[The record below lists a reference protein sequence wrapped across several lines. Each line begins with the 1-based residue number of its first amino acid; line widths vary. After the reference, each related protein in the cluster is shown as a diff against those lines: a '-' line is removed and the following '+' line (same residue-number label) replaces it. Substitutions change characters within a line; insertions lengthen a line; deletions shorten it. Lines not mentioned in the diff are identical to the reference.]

1 MALALIYLVQQ
12 FFYRLIEF
20 LRHWYVKSIRI
31 YSNFVLNKLERLD
44 YYLAWEITLKNLF
57 KPLYKD
63 YTFLGFVLGFIFRLL
78 RLFVGGVIYGIV
90 FLAAVAFYL
99 VWLLL
104 PVVLV
109 FKVLAP

>member
-1 MALALIYLVQQ
+1 MALTYLVQR

-31 YSNFVLNKLERLD
+31 YSNFVLDKLERLD
-44 YYLAWEITLKNLF
+44 YYLAWKITLKNLF

-63 YTFLGFVLGFIFRLL
+63 YTFLGFILGFIFRLI
-78 RLFVGGVIYGIV
+78 RLFIGGFIYGAV
-90 FLAAVAFYL
+90 FLMAVAFYL

-104 PVVLV
+104 PVVLI
-109 FKVLAP
+109 FKVLAQ